1 MSESTLGDALKTRL
15 LADAGRLEFAFKI
28 IEGDLT
34 PEFYA
39 RLGKTFQEHDL
50 VKVRLLATARP
61 TRAGHIAHLV
71 KHGQCTYVGMLGK
84 DAVLYRPKG
93 QAESGK

>member
-15 LADAGRLEFAFKI
+15 LADAGQLEFAFKI
-28 IEGDLT
+28 TDGVLT

-39 RLGKTFQEHDL
+39 RLAKTFQERDL

-61 TRAGHIAHLV
+61 ARAGHIAHLV
-71 KHGQCTYVGMLGK
+71 KHGQCTYVGMIGK
-84 DAVLYRPKG
+84 DAVLFRPKG
-93 QAESGK
+93 RDLPGK